1 MWFAVILLIVLAAA
15 VLAIVWWMTRK
26 RTLPAAVRS
35 RLMGAFAQLGQLP
48 DPHRRILDAEKIL
61 DQALTA
67 LGFSGTFGEKLTKAG
82 PRFSDVESV
91 WRAHKLRNRIA
102 HEVGITIGAPDAD
115 RAVAAFRRG
124 VEDL

>member
-1 MWFAVILLIVLAAA
+1 MWYVVILLIVFA
-15 VLAIVWWMTRK
+15 VLVLFLVRK
-26 RTLPAAVRS
+26 MMRGRTLPAALRR
-35 RLMGAFAQLGQLP
+35 RLMTAFVQVEQVP
-48 DPHRRILDAEKIL
+48 DAHRRVLDAEKIL

-82 PRFSDVESV
+82 PRFSDREAV

-102 HEVGITIGAPDAD
+102 HEAGITVAASDAD

-124 VEDL
+124 VSDL